1 MSRADEIM
9 KRAGF
14 IINKPKC
21 EVGITNC
28 HTDFTMTIGYEGSV
42 FTVMFKPEC
51 TTVRLDKDACYEND
65 NFLQA
70 LLHSDDVCVINSNTT
85 LEDMELKAAVIAE
98 DDSSEK
104 MKTIRQVMG
113 RPILGIVLKSNDA
126 KSILPAIKFDESRIY
141 DITYTCDV
149 HAIVNQ
155 KKCEQMIA
163 NQKGFTIHFRSG
175 VDEFKLK
182 VTIGKSLLLLDSDT
196 ISRKFVDEL
205 SKRRNVEKLTFALNV
220 KNLKPTTDL
229 VIFNCGVGNQILNTL
244 KKDYLLYGDEDMF
257 MNLEY
262 NIVEWRTEVS
272 EAGGIL
278 YYYE

>member
-14 IINKPKC
+14 VINKPKC
-21 EVGITNC
+21 EIGITNC
-28 HTDFTMTIGYEGSV
+28 HTDFTMTIGYEGQV
-42 FTVMFKPEC
+42 FTVMFKPDC
-51 TTVRLDKDACYEND
+51 TIVRLDKDACYEND

-70 LLHSDDVCVINSNTT
+70 LLHSDDVCVINSNTI
-85 LEDMELKAAVIAE
+85 LEDMELKAVVIAE
-98 DDSSEK
+98 DDSPDK
-104 MKTIRQVMG
+104 VNIIKQVEG
-113 RPILGIVLKSNDA
+113 RPILGIILKSNDT
-126 KSILPAIKFDESRIY
+126 SSNFPAIKFDESRIY

-155 KKCEQMIA
+155 KQCEEAIR
-163 NQKGFTIHFRSG
+163 NQKDFMISFKEG

-182 VTIGKSLLLLDSDT
+182 VTIGKSLLLLDNDS
-196 ISRKFVDEL
+196 ISRKFVDEF
-205 SKRRNVEKLTFALNV
+205 SKRRNVEKLTFALDV
-220 KNLKPTTDL
+220 KNLNSSTNL

-244 KKDYLLYGDEDMF
+244 KKNYLLYGEEDMF

-262 NIVEWRTEVS
+262 DIVEWKTEVS

-278 YYYE
+278 YYCE